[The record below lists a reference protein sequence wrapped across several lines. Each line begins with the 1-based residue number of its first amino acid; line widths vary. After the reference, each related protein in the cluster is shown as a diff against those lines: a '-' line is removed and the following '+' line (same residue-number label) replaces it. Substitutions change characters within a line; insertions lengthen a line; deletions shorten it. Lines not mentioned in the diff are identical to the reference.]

1 MYNINCDILRW
12 WGILTHHFGGISMGR
27 AIVITS
33 GRGGA
38 GKSLITASLANS
50 LAEVGQKVAIVDFA
64 CGFRTHDYIFSSSDK
79 IIFDISDECSGNCK
93 VFESGVAVGLRVT
106 LFPAPNSSA
115 KNLSKDGFLEFAK
128 MLANCFDYVIYDVP
142 EHDETALSMVAD
154 ICNMLIFV
162 TTTELHSVRAVA
174 SLATR
179 FISKDIEQRLIINK
193 IPQTPKELCD
203 FSDLDELVDLSSVQL
218 IGTIPF
224 IENLNLR
231 DVSKITKRHQLYKI
245 SQNIARRIMGENV
258 SLIFG

>member
-1 MYNINCDILRW
+1 
-12 WGILTHHFGGISMGR
+12 
-27 AIVITS
+27 
-33 GRGGA
+33 
-38 GKSLITASLANS
+38 
-50 LAEVGQKVAIVDFA
+50 
-64 CGFRTHDYIFSSSDK
+64 
-79 IIFDISDECSGNCK
+79 
-93 VFESGVAVGLRVT
+93 
-106 LFPAPNSSA
+106 
-115 KNLSKDGFLEFAK
+115 

-203 FSDLDELVDLSSVQL
+203 FSDLDELVDLSSAQL
-218 IGTIPF
+218 IGTIPY
-224 IENLNLR
+224 IENLHLR
-231 DVSKITKRHQLYKI
+231 DINKKGKRNPLYKI

-258 SLIFG
+258 SLFFG